1 MVIKLPLLCEKKGS
15 LLFISVRARGVELS
29 EKARV
34 AAEHCRGGVEE
45 KPEQNLSRPSTRMM
59 LQMKKR
65 S

>member
-1 MVIKLPLLCEKKGS
+1 MVIPFFARRKDPS
-15 LLFISVRARGVELS
+15 SSVRARGVKLS